1 MDDTIT
7 LAVLAGTSRENR
19 ESIKAA
25 RWVEEF
31 ARQRPEL
38 KVILVDPNEF
48 DFPHDGND
56 TEGKDPRYTDITAR
70 ADAFYIVTPE
80 YNHSFPGTLKRML
93 DSEYHN
99 YLHKPV
105 AIAGC
110 SNGPWGGVR
119 VCEALL
125 PVCHKV
131 GLVNVQP
138 ELYFPLIQNIFD
150 ESGQMKSEYSERYVR
165 NAGRALDE
173 LIWFARLLK
182 GARSASGEQ
191 KTD

>member
-1 MDDTIT
+1 MADTVK
-7 LAVLAGTSRENR
+7 LAILVGTAREKR
-19 ESIKAA
+19 ESINAA
-25 RWVEEF
+25 RWLTDF
-31 ARQRPEL
+31 AAQRSEL
-38 KVILVDPNEF
+38 EITLVDPAEF
-48 DFPHDGND
+48 NFPNDGND
-56 TEGKDPRYTDITAR
+56 TEGKDPRYTDIVAQT
-70 ADAFYIVTPE
+70 DAFYIVTPE

-93 DSEYHN
+93 DSEYAN

-131 GLVNVQP
+131 GMVNIQP
-138 ELYFPLIQNIFD
+138 ELYFPMIQNIFD
-150 ESGQMKSEYSERYVR
+150 EHGQMKPEYIERYSK
-165 NAGRALDE
+165 NANRALDE

-182 GARSASGEQ
+182 PARAERGE
-191 KTD
+191 

>member
-1 MDDTIT
+1 MEKIT
-7 LAVLAGTSRENR
+7 LAVLAGTAREKR

-25 RWVEEF
+25 RWVADF
-31 ARQRPEL
+31 AAQRPEL
-38 KVILVDPNEF
+38 EVILVDPAELEF
-48 DFPHDGND
+48 PNDGND
-56 TEGKDPRYTDITAR
+56 TEGKNPRYSEITAK

-93 DSEYHN
+93 DSEYGN

-110 SNGPWGGVR
+110 SNGPWGGAR

-131 GLVNVQP
+131 GLVNIQP
-138 ELYFPLIQNIFD
+138 ELYFPFVQNIFD
-150 ESGQMKSEYSERYVR
+150 DAGQMKPEYTERYAK
-165 NAGRALDE
+165 NTGKALDE
-173 LIWFARLLK
+173 LLWYARVLK
-182 GARSASGEQ
+182 AARNS
-191 KTD
+191 

>member
-1 MDDTIT
+1 MEDKVT
-7 LAVLAGTSRENR
+7 LAVLAGTAREKR

-25 RWVEEF
+25 RWVADF
-31 ARQRPEL
+31 AAQRPEL
-38 KVILVDPNEF
+38 EVIFVDPAELT
-48 DFPHDGND
+48 FPNDGND
-56 TEGKDPRYTDITAR
+56 TEGKNPQYTDIVAR

-93 DSEYHN
+93 DSEYGN

-131 GLVNVQP
+131 GLVNIQP
-138 ELYFPLIQNIFD
+138 ELYFPFVQNIFD
-150 ESGQMKSEYSERYVR
+150 ETGYMKLDYVERYTK
-165 NAGRALDE
+165 NTNRALDE
-173 LIWFARLLK
+173 LVWFARLLK
-182 GARSASGEQ
+182 SAR
-191 KTD
+191 